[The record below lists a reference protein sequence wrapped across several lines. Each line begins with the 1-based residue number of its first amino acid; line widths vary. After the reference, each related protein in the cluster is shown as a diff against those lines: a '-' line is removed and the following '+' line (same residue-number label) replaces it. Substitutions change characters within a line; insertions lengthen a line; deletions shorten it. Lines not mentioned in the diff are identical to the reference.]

1 MEEKY
6 WKNKEVKIYYEVE
19 KRDLMFV
26 YLHGSGCN
34 HTIFNSYR
42 EYFKELGAG
51 FLSIDQR
58 GNGKSTHFISE
69 KEYVLK
75 NYVSD
80 LEKIIKK
87 EEIEKAILVGHSLGT
102 MVAQGYAIKH
112 PEKVLALA
120 LISPS
125 YNFKKTL
132 ERDLARKAF
141 LDMDWLTKQLFI
153 RYNQVRT
160 LGNFHRKQ
168 YYPDYSQKK
177 FIEMN
182 DWEFLKETYRE
193 NTYQNVRA
201 IQAVGQALMKWDLE
215 KEIPQI
221 KCPTLIIH
229 GTYDQLVP
237 IKTAYELYE
246 MIPKAEKPIIISNS
260 THSLVFRYP
269 KLMIKNIEEFLIE
282 KGILKNKS

>member
-1 MEEKY
+1 M
-6 WKNKEVKIYYEVE
+6 
-19 KRDLMFV
+19 
-26 YLHGSGCN
+26 
-34 HTIFNSYR
+34 
-42 EYFKELGAG
+42 
-51 FLSIDQR
+51 
-58 GNGKSTHFISE
+58 
-69 KEYVLK
+69 
-75 NYVSD
+75 
-80 LEKIIKK
+80 
-87 EEIEKAILVGHSLGT
+87 
-102 MVAQGYAIKH
+102 
-112 PEKVLALA
+112 
-120 LISPS
+120 
-125 YNFKKTL
+125 
-132 ERDLARKAF
+132 
-141 LDMDWLTKQLFI
+141 
-153 RYNQVRT
+153 RT

>member
-6 WKNKEVKIYYEVE
+6 WENKEVKIYYEVE

-141 LDMDWLTKQLFI
+141 LDMD
-153 RYNQVRT
+153 
-160 LGNFHRKQ
+160 
-168 YYPDYSQKK
+168 
-177 FIEMN
+177 
-182 DWEFLKETYRE
+182 
-193 NTYQNVRA
+193 
-201 IQAVGQALMKWDLE
+201 
-215 KEIPQI
+215 
-221 KCPTLIIH
+221 
-229 GTYDQLVP
+229 
-237 IKTAYELYE
+237 
-246 MIPKAEKPIIISNS
+246 
-260 THSLVFRYP
+260 
-269 KLMIKNIEEFLIE
+269 
-282 KGILKNKS
+282 